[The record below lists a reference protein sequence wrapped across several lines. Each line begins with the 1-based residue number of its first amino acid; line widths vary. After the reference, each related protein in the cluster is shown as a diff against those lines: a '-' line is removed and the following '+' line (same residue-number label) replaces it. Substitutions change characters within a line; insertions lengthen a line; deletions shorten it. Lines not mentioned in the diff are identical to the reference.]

1 LRNRFSSTLVSTIDC
16 ARTCCVIRSDPA
28 TIYDV
33 ARLAGVSPS
42 TVSHVLNST
51 RKVSLATRR
60 RVEDA
65 IDALSYRPND
75 TARMLRAGHAK
86 LIGLVLPDLS
96 NTYFADLARALEMLA
111 YEQGARLLT
120 CNSDY
125 ERDRE
130 AAYVDD
136 LVRRRVD
143 GILIAPVAPDAEVE
157 AALQKTGVPV
167 ILIDRVSQHSTLP
180 SIGIDNAAAA
190 ALAAEHLYSLGHRR
204 IGCICAQPGLAESVD
219 QRTRGFID
227 GLARLGI
234 ALPETAIAC
243 ADFKISGGMEAASRL
258 LAACPDLTAIFCAND
273 PMAVGAV
280 KAAAA
285 AGRAVPEDLS
295 IIGFDDSLEAQV
307 SQPPLTTV
315 AQPIEEIAAG
325 AMALLR
331 GGGKGEQRVRL
342 SARLVTRQSAAQAS
356 NHAIRSG
363 DTTSP
368 AAVGRNA
375 GRRPARAC
383 KRVLIAGAGR
393 IGRVHA
399 RALAQVPGAVIAG
412 FSDPDAARAAA
423 LASEFG
429 TTTFSQVEAALASG
443 DVDAI
448 IVGSSSDTHLDLVRC
463 AAQQGVHVFCEK
475 PLALTAADIAAAI
488 TACEDAGV
496 ILQVGFNRRFDPN
509 VAEISGSVRSGRIGK
524 PLSIRI
530 VSRDPAPPS
539 REFLRR
545 SGGLFHDMAIHD
557 FDLAS
562 YILGEEVIEVMAI
575 GGCLIDP
582 MFAEEGDVDVAT
594 TTLRFASGALG
605 VIENTRATPY
615 GYDQRLEVLGTEG
628 ALESENQAAH
638 RVIFRGPAGQVAPL
652 PLPFFLERYETAFQ
666 YQMQAFV
673 GLIASAAPR
682 PEPVV
687 SGKDALRAHLI
698 AEAATASLR
707 SGRPARVAVPG
718 T

>member
-1 LRNRFSSTLVSTIDC
+1 M
-16 ARTCCVIRSDPA
+16 IRADPA

-65 IDALSYRPND
+65 IEALSYRPSNS
-75 TARMLRAGHAK
+75 ARMLRAGHTK
-86 LIGLVLPDLS
+86 LIGLVLPDIS

-136 LVRRRVD
+136 LLRRRVD

-167 ILIDRVSQHSTLP
+167 ILIDRVSERSTLP

-204 IGCICAQPGLAESVD
+204 IGCISAQPGLVESVD
-219 QRTRGFID
+219 RRMRGFTE
-227 GLARLGI
+227 GLARLGV
-234 ALPETAIAC
+234 ALPEAAIAH

-307 SQPPLTTV
+307 SHPPLTTI
-315 AQPIEEIAAG
+315 AQPIEKIAAG
-325 AMALLR
+325 AMELLR

-342 SARLVTRQSAAQAS
+342 SARLVTRLSAAPVAE
-356 NHAIRSG
+356 HGLRSG
-363 DTTSP
+363 DTPSP
-368 AAVGRNA
+368 SAA
-375 GRRPARAC
+375 RRASARARAAAR
-383 KRVLIAGAGR
+383 KRILIAGAGR

-399 RALAQVPGAVIAG
+399 RALARIPGAVIAG
-412 FSDPDAARAAA
+412 FSDPDAARAAG
-423 LASEFG
+423 LAREFATVPCG
-429 TTTFSQVEAALASG
+429 AVEAALASG

-448 IVGSSSDTHLDLVRC
+448 IIGSSSDSHLDLVRC
-463 AAQQGVHVFCEK
+463 AAQHGVHVFCEK
-475 PLALTAADIAAAI
+475 PLALTAADIAVAI
-488 TACEDAGV
+488 DACEKAGV

-509 VAEISGSVRSGRIGK
+509 AAEIAGSVRGGRIGK

-530 VSRDPAPPS
+530 VSRDPAPPP
-539 REFLRR
+539 RDFLRR
-545 SGGLFHDMAIHD
+545 SGGMFHDMAIHD
-557 FDLAS
+557 FDLAGH
-562 YILGEEVIEVMAI
+562 ILGEDVVEVMVM

-594 TTLRFASGALG
+594 TILRFASGAVG
-605 VIENTRATPY
+605 VVENTRATPY
-615 GYDQRLEVLGTEG
+615 GYDQRLEVLGTDG
-628 ALESENQAAH
+628 ALESENQTAN
-638 RVIFRGPAGQVAPL
+638 RVIFRGPAGQAAPL

-666 YQMQAFV
+666 RQMQAFV
-673 GLIASAAPR
+673 DLLGAEGPPPEAP
-682 PEPVV
+682 V
-687 SGKDALRAHLI
+687 SGRDALRAHLI
-698 AEAATASLR
+698 ADAAVESLR
-707 SGRPARVAVPG
+707 RGGPARVALPEEDLSE
-718 T
+718 